1 MKETLIRPELQLIIK
16 GIIKKKGK
24 ISFHDFMEVALYHP
38 EHGYYMSSREK
49 IGKDGDFYT
58 SPDVHKVFGTTI
70 MKQLKEMQSLLP
82 EDRHF
87 HIIEAGAGK
96 GSMCRQILDAAKER
110 EPSLYESIRY
120 SVVEKSAALMEVQ
133 KEGIGSAG
141 HIEKVSWQ
149 KDMASALRVPQSA
162 VVISN
167 ELIDAFPVHRVV
179 FSGGRWKEIFVT
191 LADGNLSEVTT
202 PLSDPSLEACLSKLE
217 GPFDEG
223 YKTEVNLDG
232 VRWIKNVGEN
242 LKQGFLITIDYGYPR
257 ADYYSPLRN
266 DGTLLCYYRHSTTDN
281 PYTRV
286 GQQDITAHV
295 DFSSLA
301 EAGREAGLELTG
313 FCEQFHFLMGLG
325 VFDELSSMDERED
338 FDSEAYRQNMAIKR
352 LLMPEAMGGVF
363 KVLIQHKGLDEKPA
377 LKAFSFKELSH
388 RL

>member
-1 MKETLIRPELQLIIK
+1 MKEALSKSELQSIIRD
-16 GIIKKKGK
+16 IINEKGK
-24 ISFHDFMEVALYHP
+24 ISFHEFMDLSLYHP

-49 IGKDGDFYT
+49 IGKEGDFYT

-70 MKQLKEMQSLLP
+70 MKQLKEMKSLLP
-82 EDRHF
+82 EDKNF

-120 SVVEKSAALMEVQ
+120 SIVEKSAALMDIQ
-133 KEGIGSAG
+133 KESISSAG
-141 HIEKVSWQ
+141 HLEKVSWQ
-149 KDMASALRVPQSA
+149 KDMASALKVTESA

-179 FSGGRWKEIFVT
+179 FSADRWEEIFLT
-191 LADGNLSEVTT
+191 LAGDEFSEVTG
-202 PLSDPSLEACLSKLE
+202 PLSDPSLEAYLSKLE
-217 GPFDEG
+217 GPFDNG

-232 VRWIKNVGEN
+232 VRWIKNIGEN
-242 LKQGFLITIDYGYPR
+242 LKKGFLVTIDYGYPK

-286 GQQDITAHV
+286 GEQDITAHI

-301 EAGREAGLELTG
+301 EAGKESGLELTG

-325 VFDELSSMDERED
+325 VFDELNSMDETED
-338 FDSEAYRQNMAIKR
+338 FNSEAYRENMAIKR
-352 LLMPEAMGGVF
+352 LLMPEAMGGTF
-363 KVLIQHKGLDEKPA
+363 KVLIQHKGIDNPQ
-377 LKAFSFKELSH
+377 LKAFSFKDLSH